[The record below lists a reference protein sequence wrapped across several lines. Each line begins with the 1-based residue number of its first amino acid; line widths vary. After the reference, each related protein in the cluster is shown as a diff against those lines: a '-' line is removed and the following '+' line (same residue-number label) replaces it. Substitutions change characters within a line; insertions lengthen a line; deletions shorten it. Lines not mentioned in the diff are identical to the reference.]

1 MMRLAAFIVL
11 VTLVAVPRTASSQ
24 GKRWERQVRAQL
36 DRTVNAL
43 QGTSRGGGQTR
54 LLNVGP
60 LNTDESDSIVVE
72 LNPGQAYDIVA
83 VCDEDCT
90 GLHLLL
96 STAKYDVAVDR
107 SSENLPVLHYAPTQ
121 AASYRIKVTMAACRV
136 NPCWYGVAIRGS

>member
-1 MMRLAAFIVL
+1 MRLAAIIVL
-11 VTLVAVPRTASSQ
+11 VTVVAVPRAAASQ

-36 DRTVNAL
+36 DRTLNAL

-54 LLNVGP
+54 VLNVGP

-72 LNPGQAYDIVA
+72 LNPGKAYDIVA

-96 STAKYDVAVDR
+96 GTAKNDVAVDR

-121 AASYRIKVTMAACRV
+121 AGSYRIRVTMAACRV

>member
-1 MMRLAAFIVL
+1 MMQLAAITLL
-11 VTLVAVPRTASSQ
+11 VTLVAVPRAASSQ

-43 QGTSRGGGQTR
+43 QGTSRGQTR
-54 LLNVGP
+54 ILNVGP
-60 LNTDESDSIVVE
+60 LNTDESDSIVVD
-72 LNPGQAYDIVA
+72 LNARKVYDIVA

-107 SSENLPVLHYAPTQ
+107 SSENLPVLHYAPSQ
-121 AASYRIKVTMAACRV
+121 DGSYRIKVTMAACRV
-136 NPCWYGVAIRGS
+136 NPCWYGVAILGS

>member
-1 MMRLAAFIVL
+1 MMRLAAIIVL
-11 VTLVAVPRTASSQ
+11 VILVAVPRAAASQ

-43 QGTSRGGGQTR
+43 QGTSRGQAR

-72 LNPGQAYDIVA
+72 LNPGKAYDIVA

-107 SSENLPVLHYAPTQ
+107 SSENLPVLHYAPAQ
-121 AASYRIKVTMAACRV
+121 GGSYRIKVTMGACRV